1 MRPDRVNRSR
11 ESEDTGFRHHPA
23 LRRSRKAPA
32 TAPARPYPFGRSF
45 MLDAQPAANAPARP
59 PAIQPLHIS
68 PAIADTTGVRS
79 KPAALLAAATA
90 LLPNLEAGRALDAK
104 TLREAM
110 SAAFGASDTQGA
122 WVWKDA
128 YEAAEAAIVLFIQRY
143 GRLMRREAGAGPGSA
158 AAMLA
163 MLETLAALEPSQTKR
178 SEEQLA
184 LQQFSTPLPLAYAAL
199 QAAAIRPGDIVLEPS
214 AGTGTLAVMAECAL
228 GKHADDARSGNPL
241 HLNEIA
247 AVRAGLLAGL
257 FEHAPVTRHNAESI
271 ADYLP
276 DLQPTVVLM
285 NPPFSASPGVQ
296 RIRHDADLRHLR
308 PAFSMLP
315 AGGRLVAITSRRS
328 WTGRPRHEAG
338 AGSSLAAA
346 DQTLLACQR
355 PFYRLTDS
363 I

>member
-1 MRPDRVNRSR
+1 
-11 ESEDTGFRHHPA
+11 
-23 LRRSRKAPA
+23 
-32 TAPARPYPFGRSF
+32 
-45 MLDAQPAANAPARP
+45 MLDAQPAAIASARP
-59 PAIQPLHIS
+59 PAIQPLPAS
-68 PAIADTTGVRS
+68 PAIADTPGVRS

-90 LLPNLEAGRALDAK
+90 LLPGLEAGRALDAK

-128 YEAAEAAIVLFIQRY
+128 YEAAEAAMVLFVQRY
-143 GRLMRREAGAGPGSA
+143 GRLMRREAGAGPGST
-158 AAMLA
+158 AAMLS
-163 MLETLAALEPSQTKR
+163 MLETLAALEPSQTRR

-214 AGTGTLAVMAECAL
+214 AGTGMLAVMAECAL
-228 GKHADDARSGNPL
+228 GKRGDGARSGNPL

-276 DLQPTVVLM
+276 DLRPTVVLM
-285 NPPFSASPGVQ
+285 NPPFSVSPGVQ
-296 RIRHDADLRHLR
+296 RTRHDADLRHLR
-308 PAFSMLP
+308 SAFSMLP
-315 AGGRLVAITSRRS
+315 AARAAGGDHVGRLHPGRCRLEPRLRAPRSTAAHRLFHRHRRARL
-328 WTGRPRHEAG
+328 RPARHDLRYPAHRN
-338 AGSSLAAA
+338 
-346 DQTLLACQR
+346 R
-355 PFYRLTDS
+355 P
-363 I
+363 